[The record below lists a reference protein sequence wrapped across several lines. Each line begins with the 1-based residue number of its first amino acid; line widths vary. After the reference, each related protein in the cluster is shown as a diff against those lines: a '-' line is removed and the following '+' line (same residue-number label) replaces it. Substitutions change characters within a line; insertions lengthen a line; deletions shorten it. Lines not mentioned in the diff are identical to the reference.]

1 MEKLIISSSPHVKS
15 TLTTRRIMLDVV
27 ISLLPACI
35 AGCII
40 FGWRALLVLAVCTVS
55 SVLAEAGFNLLA
67 KKKQTVGDF
76 SAVVTGLLL
85 GMNLPV
91 EIAVWQCVI
100 GSVFAIV
107 VVKCLFGG
115 LGCNFANPAITGRV
129 FMLIAFTQTA
139 GIAFPTIVD
148 VTASA
153 TPLELIG
160 KENAVLPS
168 LLDMFLGVRGGAIG
182 ETCILA
188 LLVGGIYLIARGI
201 IKPYIPLVFIA
212 TVFLFSWMYLGSLN
226 LALYEILAGGLVI
239 GAFFMATDYVTIPI
253 TPVGK
258 LVFAFGCGLVTC
270 LIRFFGNYPEGV
282 SFAILL
288 MNIVSPY
295 IEKWTKVRAL
305 GGAAK

>member
-1 MEKLIISSSPHVKS
+1 MEKLIVSSSPHVKS
-15 TLTTRRIMLDVV
+15 KLTTQRVMLDVLIALV
-27 ISLLPACI
+27 PAAA
-35 AGCII
+35 AGCVI
-40 FGWRALLVLAVCTVS
+40 FGWRALLVLAVCVAS
-55 SVLAEAGFNLLA
+55 SVLSEAGFNLLA
-67 KKKQTVGDF
+67 KKEQTVGDL
-76 SAVVTGLLL
+76 SAAVTGLLL

-91 EIAVWQCVI
+91 DIGIFQCVI
-100 GSVFAIV
+100 GSVFAVV

-115 LGCNFANPAITGRV
+115 LGCNFANPAITARV
-129 FMLIAFTQTA
+129 FMLIAFTETA
-139 GIAFPTIVD
+139 KAAFPVKAEIT
-148 VTASA
+148 SGA
-153 TPLELIG
+153 TPLEAIG
-160 KENAVLPS
+160 TEKALPS
-168 LLDMFLGVRGGAIG
+168 LLDMFLGLRGGAIG

-201 IKPYIPLVFIA
+201 IKPYIPLVFIG
-212 TVFLFSWMYLGSLN
+212 TVFAFSWIYFGSAE

-258 LVFAFGCGLVTC
+258 LIFAFGCGLVTC

-295 IEKWTKVRAL
+295 LEKWTKVRAL
-305 GGAAK
+305 GGETK